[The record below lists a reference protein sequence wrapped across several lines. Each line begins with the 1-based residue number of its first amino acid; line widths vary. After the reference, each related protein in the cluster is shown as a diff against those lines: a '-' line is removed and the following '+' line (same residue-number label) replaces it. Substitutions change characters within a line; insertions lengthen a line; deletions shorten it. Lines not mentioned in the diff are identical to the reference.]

1 MRLNQFRW
9 RRRIMVGAYSLSD
22 PVQLIQINF
31 WSGTETAGEFVP
43 MLGGGGTI
51 KTMRHRAQAAA
62 GLSVPSTETTIRI
75 RMASA
80 ASAATLCRRARTS
93 CTGSPLSKAR
103 PRRGTSVQRCNAP
116 RPSMPPN
123 RASFTS
129 SRFPYVLWS
138 SVDNDHAVRSP

>member
-62 GLSVPSTETTIRI
+62 GLSVPS
-75 RMASA
+75 
-80 ASAATLCRRARTS
+80 ARCQT
-93 CTGSPLSKAR
+93 R
-103 PRRGTSVQRCNAP
+103 
-116 RPSMPPN
+116 
-123 RASFTS
+123 
-129 SRFPYVLWS
+129 
-138 SVDNDHAVRSP
+138 